1 MRKKCEK
8 NEEIP
13 AAELQ
18 EFAMKFV
25 FGDFALKAAAHK
37 PISCRDKLRRGL
49 GLTHPKAYNKHTSR
63 QFFVG
68 RRKIGIY

>member
-25 FGDFALKAAAHK
+25 FGDFALKAAPH
-37 PISCRDKLRRGL
+37 
-49 GLTHPKAYNKHTSR
+49 
-63 QFFVG
+63 
-68 RRKIGIY
+68 